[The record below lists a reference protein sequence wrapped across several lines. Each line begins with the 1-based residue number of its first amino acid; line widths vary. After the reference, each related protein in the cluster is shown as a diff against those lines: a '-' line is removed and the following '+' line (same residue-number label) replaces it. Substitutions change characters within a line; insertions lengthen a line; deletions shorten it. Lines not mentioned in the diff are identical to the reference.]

1 MDFWTRMLNIVCF
14 PFLFVDEVDI
24 LGYGSSP
31 SDTDESCGSD
41 GYSVDSKR
49 LVLNS
54 SPFSESLWKRM
65 KSACMIEMEME
76 DFFFS
81 IYIQKLCMSV

>member
-1 MDFWTRMLNIVCF
+1 MPHTFDKWLTNGDVLKLS
-14 PFLFVDEVDI
+14 LFFFADEVDI

-41 GYSVDSKR
+41 GYSIDSKR

-54 SPFSESLWKRM
+54 SPYSESL
-65 KSACMIEMEME
+65 
-76 DFFFS
+76 
-81 IYIQKLCMSV
+81 

>member
-1 MDFWTRMLNIVCF
+1 MVCF

-54 SPFSESLWKRM
+54 SPFSESL
-65 KSACMIEMEME
+65 
-76 DFFFS
+76 
-81 IYIQKLCMSV
+81 

>member
-1 MDFWTRMLNIVCF
+1 MADKRGCIKTVIIFF
-14 PFLFVDEVDI
+14 ADEVDI

-41 GYSVDSKR
+41 GYSIDSKR

-54 SPFSESLWKRM
+54 SPYSESLWKYV
-65 KSACMIEMEME
+65 KSACMTEIVE
-76 DFFFS
+76 DSFFFS

>member
-1 MDFWTRMLNIVCF
+1 LLWIT
-14 PFLFVDEVDI
+14 LFSDEVDI

-54 SPFSESLWKRM
+54 SPYPESLWKYV
-65 KSACMIEMEME
+65 KSACMTEIKERV
-76 DFFFS
+76 FFFS
-81 IYIQKLCMSV
+81 LFSEMCMSV